1 MNSTALV
8 VSDDLMLRSQTRDL
22 LCEMGISCTCS
33 SVIGLKRVVGSMK
46 VDAMVLDVG
55 GMEGTI
61 TALESVRTGKL
72 NRYSIVLAVVDDGES
87 ASAAWAAGA
96 NFTVR
101 RSASIQNDLKKA
113 FESAHGLMLREKR
126 RYERH
131 SVDLSVEVTCN
142 GRILI
147 AKMLDLSERGA
158 CLECSLA
165 VPGQPLQLSFSLPG
179 LTKQQLTVR
188 GIPAWVRGGRV
199 GIQFTSFIEPS
210 HAVLCEWLSNQMA
223 AQSR

>member
-1 MNSTALV
+1 M
-8 VSDDLMLRSQTRDL
+8 
-22 LCEMGISCTCS
+22 
-33 SVIGLKRVVGSMK
+33 
-46 VDAMVLDVG
+46 
-55 GMEGTI
+55 
-61 TALESVRTGKL
+61 ALESVDSR
-72 NRYSIVLAVVDDGES
+72 AS

-101 RSASIQNDLKKA
+101 RSESIQNDLKKA

-131 SVDLSVEVTCN
+131 PVDLSVEVTCN

-147 AKMLDLSERGA
+147 ARMLDLSERGA
-158 CLECSLA
+158 CLECSLP
-165 VPGQPLQLSFSLPG
+165 VPVQPLQLKFSLPG
-179 LTKQQLTVR
+179 LTKQQLAVK
-188 GIPAWVRGGRV
+188 GVPAWMRGGRV

-210 HAVLCEWLSNQMA
+210 HAILCEWLSNQLM